1 MPHETNP
8 HIVQLQ
14 SITLACQDALLADDP
29 DEILDLLAT
38 RQSLID
44 KLDPLSLTPNELVI
58 LSEITQKTISLESQL
73 SLILR
78 TDRQELRRDQKALK
92 SVKNFN
98 QNVPPTNYEQVS

>member
-1 MPHETNP
+1 MLHEINP

-14 SITLACQDALLADDP
+14 SLTLACQDALLADNP
-29 DEILDLLAT
+29 DEILDLLTT

-44 KLDPLSLTPNELVI
+44 KLDPLTLMPNELVI

-78 TDRQELRRDQKALK
+78 TDRQELRRDQQAVK

-98 QNVPPTNYEQVS
+98 QEIPPSHYEQVS